1 MHMSSTNPRATLSV
15 SADLKLVDATG
26 RPFSI
31 SIDYAGS
38 LKVSTV
44 HGANLS
50 YTNVIRALKY
60 SSSNFKQPC
69 DCFLSTKNQ
78 QKIALSSIL

>member
-1 MHMSSTNPRATLSV
+1 MDMSSKNPSATLSV
-15 SADLKLVDATG
+15 SADLKLIDATG

-38 LKVSTV
+38 LKVSTI
-44 HGANLS
+44 HGADMLDM
-50 YTNVIRALKY
+50 NVIRALTCL
-60 SSSNFKQPC
+60 SSNFKQPC

>member
-1 MHMSSTNPRATLSV
+1 MSSMNPRATLSV
-15 SADLKLVDATG
+15 SADLRLIDATG
-26 RPFSI
+26 RPFPI
-31 SIDYAGS
+31 PIDYAGS

-44 HGANLS
+44 HGANVS
-50 YTNVIRALKY
+50 YTNVIRAVTY

-78 QKIALSSIL
+78 QRIALSSIL

>member
-1 MHMSSTNPRATLSV
+1 MDMSSTNPRAMLSV

-38 LKVSTV
+38 LEASI
-44 HGANLS
+44 HN
-50 YTNVIRALKY
+50 IRW
-60 SSSNFKQPC
+60 
-69 DCFLSTKNQ
+69 
-78 QKIALSSIL
+78 